1 MSRLRERAA
10 DVLLGLGWALTWRLG
25 RKPGR
30 AAVIA
35 LTCPD
40 CGAHLQAPLTHA
52 GKAMR
57 LHDRAHDL
65 LGRIEA
71 AKGGV
76 PGHVPEEWTR

>member
-1 MSRLRERAA
+1 MSRLRERVF
-10 DVLLGLGWALTWRLG
+10 DLLLGLGWALTWRMG
-25 RKPGR
+25 RNPGR

-40 CGAHLQAPLTHA
+40 CGAHLQCPLNQA

-71 AKGGV
+71 AKGGI
-76 PGHVPEEWTR
+76 PDTLPEGWTR